1 MNLFYLQPSGWRKVR
16 NMVQW
21 TPFIQEFKN
30 RKYQWVQLAGHSGNF
45 KAGRSQGTV
54 LKKLCP
60 QEEHCYNQFSQD
72 SLAPFVPEYQGT
84 ICLDN
89 DESKSKKGG
98 SAPLDPPLLQKRHLS
113 FLLQRSFS
121 YKIAYQLLSNPPLWI
136 AKLESE
142 RIWKKS

>member
-1 MNLFYLQPSGWRKVR
+1 
-16 NMVQW
+16 MVQW

-72 SLAPFVPEYQGT
+72 SIAPYVPEYQGT

-89 DESKSKKGG
+89 DESE
-98 SAPLDPPLLQKRHLS
+98 
-113 FLLQRSFS
+113 FL
-121 YKIAYQLLSNPPLWI
+121 
-136 AKLESE
+136 KLIQCFEC
-142 RIWKKS
+142 